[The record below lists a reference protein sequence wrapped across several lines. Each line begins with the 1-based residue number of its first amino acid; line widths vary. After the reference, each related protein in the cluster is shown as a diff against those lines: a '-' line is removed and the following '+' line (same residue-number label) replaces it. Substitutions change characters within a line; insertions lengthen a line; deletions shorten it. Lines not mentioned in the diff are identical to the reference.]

1 MRYGNSDNLCLDLYE
16 PILLIEFNPD
26 IKFPEIFFLT
36 DSENFQ
42 QKLDFK
48 KCFLVTIRSDI
59 IFK

>member
-1 MRYGNSDNLCLDLYE
+1 MRYGNIYNLCFDLYE

-36 DSENFQ
+36 DSENFLAKIGFQ
-42 QKLDFK
+42 

-59 IFK
+59 IYK